1 MLNSYYLIVL
11 INLLAPLMGPVFHDN
26 HPMGVIGEGILIENQ
41 AYVISRIDDSMTGEW
56 IIQRKDE
63 KNTVRKISGDFTILY
78 ASEDPLYGFG
88 KRATGGSPVANWGE
102 EKEVNV
108 WNSAQSIDLSPTG
121 FQVDGN
127 TVRIAYSESE
137 RFNFSA
143 TLALPEGEG
152 VPLISWNIDSK
163 ADGYFAVVY
172 SGVVER
178 VPDKLDFLYQP
189 LIWSWKRF
197 PEHPVLTPESYAT
210 TPSVFTTQDGATEGL
225 SVPSS
230 EIPYRFATASNSRF
244 GLMLRTSTGT
254 AKPMVMAPIF
264 GGEASYMKKGENS
277 KFSIQYYL
285 APGSWMEGVDYL
297 YQKVMEYPLER
308 QNAMVSLNETFHN
321 IIDLAMDDFYSGW
334 LGEFKG
340 YDYKFDVP
348 NTVKN
353 VSAIHPLSVAFTTGN
368 QQIYDRRGLP
378 MLEYL
383 MSREK
388 YLYAINAL
396 PEKQTQNPSHFL
408 KGPAMELWEM
418 ASIHQLLG
426 ENNTSL
432 PKEIERLFGKSRQ
445 LNLETE
451 VSGASW
457 KDYLARYLVNH
468 GQEYLDTAILLA
480 DEYLNLTFHQYPTDF
495 STNAGLRDAQAT
507 FVNDYSTTWQELLEL
522 YELTKDQKY
531 LNAAYEG
538 AKQLSLW
545 TRSTPFAP
553 DKAITVNEGG
563 TVEGI
568 FPGRRFKPDSY
579 EWQEFDMTTHIQEQ
593 VVPAW
598 HTSLVGLLPEQPG
611 TYVYGPIMLF
621 HQAGAML
628 KLAHLKDDITLR
640 NIAYNAILGRYNN
653 FPGYYFTSLYTNVY
667 QQTNY
672 PLHPYLGIKYN
683 AVFYNHLWPH
693 IALIQD
699 FLVSDAYYRSGGM
712 IDFPSLFSPGYAFL
726 SNKVYGHAPGVIY
739 TNENVSLWLPKSP
752 FRTKQK
758 AFNHL
763 LGRDGENTFLVLMNT
778 APTAIQDTI
787 HLNQD
792 VFKWDVEKEYAY
804 EILDRNDPVGEGR
817 LINGNLPVRI
827 APMGITVFKIKGLF
841 QAHYFP
847 GSLEKGEIVASEN
860 KGYFR
865 KEYASN
871 ALGTLTGMSFKINEN
886 LRDFYIFSNSTESM
900 VSSVQL
906 DYKIGD
912 EAWQEMVDESYPFE
926 FSLRV
931 EKNDS
936 PIKFKWKAI
945 DLEGVLYESETIELH

>member
-1 MLNSYYLIVL
+1 MHSLFYIVFITLLVPIQGLFFYDDYGFGKPNSIV
-11 INLLAPLMGPVFHDN
+11 
-26 HPMGVIGEGILIENQ
+26 IENQ
-41 AYVISRIDDSMTGEW
+41 AYTISRSEGGESMGEW
-56 IIQRKDE
+56 LIRRKDD
-63 KNTVRKISGDFTILY
+63 NVSARKISSEFTIFY
-78 ASEDPLYGFG
+78 SSQDPIYGFG
-88 KRATGGSPVANWGE
+88 KRATGGSPVANWGDD
-102 EKEVNV
+102 KDVNV
-108 WNSAQSIDLSPTG
+108 WNQAQSIKLTPKA
-121 FQVDGN
+121 FQLDGN
-127 TVRIAYSESE
+127 DIGLSYSESE
-137 RFNFSA
+137 LFSFSA
-143 TLALPEGEG
+143 TLSLPEGEG

-172 SGVVER
+172 AGLEESDPKG
-178 VPDKLDFLYQP
+178 LDFLYQP

-197 PEHPVLTPESYAT
+197 PEQAVLTPESYAN
-210 TPSVFTTQDGATEGL
+210 TPSVFITKEGITEGL
-225 SVPSS
+225 AIPAA

-244 GLMLRTSTGT
+244 GLMLRTNEGT

-264 GGEASYMKKGENS
+264 GGYESYLKVGESHN
-277 KFSIQYYL
+277 FSIQYF
-285 APGSWMEGVDYL
+285 MESGTWTKGVDYL

-321 IIDLAMDDFYSGW
+321 MIDLAMDDYYSGW
-334 LGEFKG
+334 VDEYKG

-353 VSAIHPLSVAFTTGN
+353 VSAIHPLSVAFTTDN

-396 PEKQTQNPSHFL
+396 PEKQNQNPSHFL

-418 ASIHQLLG
+418 ASINQLLG
-426 ENNTSL
+426 EYNTAL
-432 PKEIERLFGKSRQ
+432 PKEMERIFGKSRQ
-445 LNLETE
+445 LNLQTE

-468 GQEYLDTAILLA
+468 GQEYLDSAILLA
-480 DEYLNLTFHQYPTDF
+480 DEYLDLTFYKYPIDF
-495 STNAGLRDAQAT
+495 STNAGLRDSQAT
-507 FVNDYSTTWQELLEL
+507 FVNDYSSTWQELLEL
-522 YELTKDQKY
+522 YELTQDVKY
-531 LNAAYEG
+531 LDAAYEG

-553 DKAITVNEGG
+553 NKAITVNEGG
-563 TVEGI
+563 KVEGV

-593 VVPAW
+593 VVPSW

-621 HQAGAML
+621 HQAGTML
-628 KLAHLKDDITLR
+628 RLAHLKNDETLR
-640 NIAYNAILGRYNN
+640 KIAYNGILGRYNN

-672 PLHPYLGIKYN
+672 PLNEYMGIKYN

-699 FLVSDAYYRSGGM
+699 FLVSDAYYRSGGQ
-712 IDFPSLFSPGYAFL
+712 IDFPSLYSPGYAFL
-726 SNKVYGHAPGVIY
+726 SNKVYGHAPGKIY
-739 TNENVSLWLPKSP
+739 DYDNVGLWLPKNP
-752 FRTKQK
+752 IRTSQK
-758 AFNHL
+758 AINHL
-763 LGRDGENTFLVLMNT
+763 LGRDGENTFLVVMNT
-778 APTAIQDTI
+778 APTAIQDII

-792 VFKWDVEKEYAY
+792 VFRWDVEKEYAY
-804 EILDRNDPVGEGR
+804 EILEGSGTDGTYK
-817 LINGNLPVRI
+817 LKNGNLSIQI
-827 APMGITVFKIKGLF
+827 APHGITVFKIKELNPLQNF
-841 QAHYFP
+841 
-847 GSLEKGEIVASEN
+847 SVKRNTEELSESSVRS
-860 KGYFR
+860 YFR
-865 KEYASN
+865 KEYLAS
-871 ALGTLTGMSFKINEN
+871 AIGTLTGMSFKSTEDF
-886 LRDFYIFSNSTESM
+886 RDFYIYSTSTEES
-900 VSSVQL
+900 VSNVQL
-906 DYKIGD
+906 IYQIGD
-912 EAWQEMVDESYPFE
+912 EEWKEIEDKRYPFE

-936 PIKFKWKAI
+936 PVKFKWKAS
-945 DLEGVLYESETIELH
+945 DQDGVLNESEIFELQ